1 MPSALDIVVRK
12 LSIHSRLA
20 AGEEK
25 ALRSLTAR
33 MRRLQPD
40 EDLVREGDLAAM
52 AVVVLD
58 GMVAR
63 YHALADGR
71 RQYLSFHLR
80 GDMPD
85 AQMLFLEKMDHGI
98 CAVGFAEVAFIAHE
112 DLHALFRQYPSI
124 GFAVWRETLIDSAI
138 FREAITNNSSR
149 PPRTRM
155 AHLFCELYFRSRSA
169 GIGEAGSVPLPMHQG
184 QLGDALGMSLV
195 TVNRTLQALRR
206 TSAMEFRNAQLIVRD
221 WKWLSET
228 GEFDPTYLHVPAP
241 PRL

>member
-12 LSIHSRLA
+12 LSTHSRFDA
-20 AGEEK
+20 AEEK
-25 ALRSLTAR
+25 AFRALIAR
-33 MRRLQPD
+33 QRRMQPD
-40 EDLVREGDLAAM
+40 EDLLREGDLAAT
-52 AVVVLD
+52 AVIVLD

-85 AQMLFLEKMDHGI
+85 AQMLYLHKMDHAL
-98 CAVGFAEVAFIAHE
+98 CAIGFADVAFVAHD
-112 DLHALFRQYPSI
+112 DLHALFKQYPSI

-149 PPRTRM
+149 SPRTRM
-155 AHLFCELYFRSRSA
+155 AHLFCELYYRSRSA
-169 GIGEAGSVPLPMHQG
+169 SLGESGAVPLPMHQG

-221 WKWLSET
+221 WKWLSEI

-241 PRL
+241 ARL